1 MNPPDGALVARLR
14 GAVRDVPDHPTPGI
28 VFKDIT
34 PLLGCGDLYHAA
46 CKALAAPFHEMG
58 ISHVISIESR
68 GFLFGG
74 PVALSLGA
82 GLVPVRKLGKL
93 PYTTA
98 REEYALEYGTD
109 VLEIHVDALPPTSR
123 VVIVDDVLAT
133 GGTAAATARLVERLG
148 AEVVGSAFLIELVF
162 LHGRARLGAQ
172 RVESLIVYD

>member
-1 MNPPDGALVARLR
+1 MNPPDGAVLARLR
-14 GAVRDVPDHPTPGI
+14 AKVREIPDHPRPGI

-46 CKALAAPFHEMG
+46 CEALAAPFRDLG

-74 PVALSLGA
+74 PVAVSLGA
-82 GLVPVRKLGKL
+82 GLVPVRKRGKL

-98 REEYALEYGTD
+98 LEEYALEYGTD
-109 VLEIHVDALPPTSR
+109 ALEIHLDALTSTSR
-123 VVIVDDVLAT
+123 VVVVDDVLAT
-133 GGTAAATARLVERLG
+133 GGTAAAAARLVERLG

-172 RVESLIVYD
+172 RVESVIVYD